1 MSFGWPS
8 DGKAPIYVVTNS
20 DFGSIKTK
28 YSVELKKE
36 KVFCKQHD
44 EKRKYDMRILS

>member
-8 DGKAPIYVVTNS
+8 DGKAPIYVGTNS

-28 YSVELKKE
+28 YSVDLKKE
-36 KVFCKQHD
+36 KVYCNNMMK
-44 EKRKYDMRILS
+44 KGSKI